1 MAVTL
6 TGVLKDPY
14 GHPLPGATIRFDA
27 VRTSATVLNHIRA
40 EAITD
45 AQGDYSISVE
55 VGRYDVRVMQGRSF
69 LELAKN
75 LEVRADSTATD
86 LNELVVEWQGEQ
98 DLTPGIVIEFRAL
111 VDEARGYRDE
121 AVASAGEAAASESNA
136 ADSASAAS
144 ESASNAATS
153 EQNAASS
160 ASAASASESSATDSA
175 DAAST
180 SEANAASSASAAAA
194 SEGSA
199 ATSASNAA
207 DSASAAAASES
218 NAAGSESAADD
229 SALEAQH
236 WAQYPNDTPVPEGD
250 GSQFSAAHWAEVS
263 RQRAVNAMVAQG
275 AWDASTG
282 SLPPEPTG
290 ASYWLVTGAANGE
303 TIGGVEY
310 RNKDMLLWTPNE
322 SGGGGTWSKIDNTD
336 SVASVA
342 GKTGAVTLVPGD
354 VGADPAGTASSA
366 VATHEAKSSAHTPA
380 QVGADPAGSAASAEQ
395 AAKDHADTKASE
407 AQAYAVQRANHTGM
421 QPLSTI
427 SDAGTAAAASAE
439 CLSNSPYCTD
449 TGTADA
455 YALSVNYLNATPT
468 AYNDGDQY
476 RFRAGASNAGAST
489 VNINGLGAK
498 PLVTVTGVAL
508 PAGYIRTDV
517 DTKITY
523 DAANERFI
531 TDRAPENGEN
541 ANGWFTRWANGRAS
555 AHRREVQVVNTDVSS
570 GALYAGGVSSRL
582 FPCVFTSI
590 WTIDIFC
597 DSETSEANLRW
608 VAGNFGEDLTL
619 TRWPSVFICD
629 SSSSNAS
636 TEISYNVEGL
646 WYES

>member
-14 GHPLPGATIRFDA
+14 GQPLPGATIRFDA

-111 VDEARGYRDE
+111 VDEAREYRDE
-121 AVASAGEAAASESNA
+121 AASS
-136 ADSASAAS
+136 ADSASSDAEATAADRIQTGQDAQATAADRQQTGLDAQATAADRQQTGLNRQATS
-144 ESASNAATS
+144 DDRQYMDGRVTYVNDQVDHIDSQRQAVDTAAGNAA
-153 EQNAASS
+153 NS
-160 ASAASASESSATDSA
+160 ASAADGHAN
-175 DAAST
+175 DA
-180 SEANAASSASAAAA
+180 
-194 SEGSA
+194 G
-199 ATSASNAA
+199 
-207 DSASAAAASES
+207 
-218 NAAGSESAADD
+218 D

-303 TIGGVEY
+303 TVGGVEY

-354 VGADPAGTASSA
+354 VGADPAGTA
-366 VATHEAKSSAHTPA
+366 
-380 QVGADPAGSAASAEQ
+380 ASAEQ
-395 AAKDHADTKASE
+395 AAKDHADTKVSE
-407 AQAYAVQRANHTGM
+407 AQAYAVQRSNHTGS
-421 QPLSTI
+421 QTLSTI
-427 SDAGTAAAASAE
+427 SDAGTAASRDVGTASNNLMEVGAFGLGVAE
-439 CLSNSPYCTD
+439 GWTVDSLNIDELKTAGIFSFSGSAGTPPPWFSGEGGAVVVSRHGGTFVTQVATAGGSGKMAVRVGNGTSFSWGKWRLIYTSNSIVSSVYD
-449 TGTADA
+449 TGGIPGGGILEVGYNTNGSFLKLADG
-455 YALSVNYLNATPT
+455 T
-468 AYNDGDQY
+468 
-476 RFRAGASNAGAST
+476 
-489 VNINGLGAK
+489 
-498 PLVTVTGVAL
+498 LV
-508 PAGYIRTDV
+508 
-517 DTKITY
+517 
-523 DAANERFI
+523 
-531 TDRAPENGEN
+531 
-541 ANGWFTRWANGRAS
+541 
-555 AHRREVQVVNTDVSS
+555 
-570 GALYAGGVSSRL
+570 
-582 FPCVFTSI
+582 CVFTGSRDITTDTASGSLFRSPFSI
-590 WTIDIFC
+590 TWTFPSAFHTVPYASFEFRKSGSLIWFVSDDTGSKVQMSMYAMSSHNGNYSGGFFR
-597 DSETSEANLRW
+597 AFAVGRW
-608 VAGNFGEDLTL
+608 K
-619 TRWPSVFICD
+619 
-629 SSSSNAS
+629 
-636 TEISYNVEGL
+636 
-646 WYES
+646 

>member
-121 AVASAGEAAASESNA
+121 AASS
-136 ADSASAAS
+136 ADSASSDAEATAADRIQTGQDAQATAADRQQTGLDAQATAADRQQTS
-144 ESASNAATS
+144 LDRQATSDDRQYIDGRVTYVNDQVDHIDSQRQAVDTAAGNAA
-153 EQNAASS
+153 NS
-160 ASAASASESSATDSA
+160 ASAADGHATD
-175 DAAST
+175 
-180 SEANAASSASAAAA
+180 
-194 SEGSA
+194 
-199 ATSASNAA
+199 
-207 DSASAAAASES
+207 
-218 NAAGSESAADD
+218 AGD

-354 VGADPAGTASSA
+354 VGADPAGTASST

-380 QVGADPAGSAASAEQ
+380 QVGADPAGSAESAEQ

-407 AQAYAVQRANHTGM
+407 AQAYAVQRANHTGT
-421 QPLSTI
+421 QLLSTI
-427 SDAGTAAAASAE
+427 SDAGTAALA
-439 CLSNSPYCTD
+439 NVG
-449 TGTADA
+449 TGADDVPKTSQADA
-455 YALSVNYLNATPT
+455 RYARLSGPNDFGTMPT
-468 AYNDGDQY
+468 
-476 RFRAGASNAGAST
+476 
-489 VNINGLGAK
+489 INGDPIVESDSNDDGAW
-498 PLVTVTGVAL
+498 V
-508 PAGYIRTDV
+508 
-517 DTKITY
+517 
-523 DAANERFI
+523 
-531 TDRAPENGEN
+531 
-541 ANGWFTRWANGRAS
+541 RWADGTQRCSTTTTLGGGEGAWDYPAPFIETPDFS
-555 AHRREVQVVNTDVSS
+555 AIVVANDPSVGNVFLVDSYYPSAVSVGLRKFYQTKNNQDATWGS
-570 GALYAGGVSSRL
+570 AG
-582 FPCVFTSI
+582 
-590 WTIDIFC
+590 
-597 DSETSEANLRW
+597 SEAVSV
-608 VAGNFGEDLTL
+608 VA
-619 TRWPSVFICD
+619 
-629 SSSSNAS
+629 
-636 TEISYNVEGL
+636 EGFFK
-646 WYES
+646 

>member
-14 GHPLPGATIRFDA
+14 GQPLPGATIRFDA
-27 VRTSATVLNHIRA
+27 VRTSTTVLNHIRA

-121 AVASAGEAAASESNA
+121 AASS
-136 ADSASAAS
+136 ADSASGDAEATAADRIQTGQD
-144 ESASNAATS
+144 AQATAADRQQTGLDAQATAADRQQTGLDRQATS
-153 EQNAASS
+153 DDRQYIDGRVTYVNDQVDHIDSQRQAVDTAAGSAANS
-160 ASAASASESSATDSA
+160 ASAADGHATD
-175 DAAST
+175 
-180 SEANAASSASAAAA
+180 
-194 SEGSA
+194 
-199 ATSASNAA
+199 
-207 DSASAAAASES
+207 
-218 NAAGSESAADD
+218 AGD
-229 SALEAQH
+229 SALEARH

-275 AWDASTG
+275 AWDASSG

-366 VATHEAKSSAHTPA
+366 VAAHEAKSSAHTPA

-395 AAKDHADTKASE
+395 AAKD
-407 AQAYAVQRANHTGM
+407 YAVQRANHTGT

-427 SDAGTAAAASAE
+427 SDAGTAAAANLGTGADDVPKTSQADARYARLSGANDFDMMPTVNGSPIVE
-439 CLSNSPYCTD
+439 SDSNSDGEWTRWED
-449 TGTADA
+449 GTQMCHYLDPDA
-455 YALSVNYLNATPT
+455 FSPVN
-468 AYNDGDQY
+468 QQ
-476 RFRAGASNAGAST
+476 
-489 VNINGLGAK
+489 NGLYWEDKRFTFPQPFINTGYSLSPDMEYASGSYPAWTTPLNK
-498 PLVTVTGVAL
+498 PSNTQAEIMLVAPHSSATWRV
-508 PAGYIRTDV
+508 GYT
-517 DTKITY
+517 
-523 DAANERFI
+523 A
-531 TDRAPENGEN
+531 
-541 ANGWFTRWANGRAS
+541 
-555 AHRREVQVVNTDVSS
+555 
-570 GALYAGGVSSRL
+570 
-582 FPCVFTSI
+582 
-590 WTIDIFC
+590 
-597 DSETSEANLRW
+597 
-608 VAGNFGEDLTL
+608 FGP
-619 TRWPSVFICD
+619 WK
-629 SSSSNAS
+629 
-636 TEISYNVEGL
+636 
-646 WYES
+646 

>member
-14 GHPLPGATIRFDA
+14 GQPLPGATIRFDA

-121 AVASAGEAAASESNA
+121 AGASAGEAAASESSA
-136 ADSASAAS
+136 ADSATAAS

-160 ASAASASESSATDSA
+160 ASAASASASSASDSA

-207 DSASAAAASES
+207 GSASAAAASES
-218 NAAGSESAADD
+218 NAAGSESAAGD

-395 AAKDHADTKASE
+395 AAKDF
-407 AQAYAVQRANHTGM
+407 AVQRANHTGN

-427 SDAGTAAAASAE
+427 SDAGTAAAA
-439 CLSNSPYCTD
+439 NVG
-449 TGTADA
+449 TGANEVPKTSQADA
-455 YALSVNYLNATPT
+455 RYARLSGTNDFDTMPQVNGKNIGLSI
-468 AYNDGDQY
+468 GEDQ
-476 RFRAGASNAGAST
+476 AWQ
-489 VNINGLGAK
+489 
-498 PLVTVTGVAL
+498 
-508 PAGYIRTDV
+508 DV
-517 DTKITY
+517 K
-523 DAANERFI
+523 A
-531 TDRAPENGEN
+531 DRAPSIIYTN
-541 ANGWFTRWANGRAS
+541 TTGRPIS
-555 AHRREVQVVNTDVSS
+555 VCVTFDSGDDTGDRKSVV
-570 GALYAGGVSSRL
+570 
-582 FPCVFTSI
+582 
-590 WTIDIFC
+590 
-597 DSETSEANLRW
+597 
-608 VAGNFGEDLTL
+608 
-619 TRWPSVFICD
+619 
-629 SSSSNAS
+629 
-636 TEISYNVEGL
+636 
-646 WYES
+646 

>member
-6 TGVLKDPY
+6 SGVLKDPY
-14 GHPLPGATIRFDA
+14 GQPLPGATIRFDA

-121 AVASAGEAAASESNA
+121 AGASAGEAAASESSA
-136 ADSASAAS
+136 ADSATAAS

-160 ASAASASESSATDSA
+160 ASAASASASSASDSA

-194 SEGSA
+194 SEASA

-207 DSASAAAASES
+207 GSASAAAASEL

-250 GSQFSAAHWAEVS
+250 GSQFSAAHWAEIS

-275 AWDASTG
+275 AWDASSG
-282 SLPPEPTG
+282 SLPAEPTG

-322 SGGGGTWSKIDNTD
+322 SGSGGTWSKIDNTD

-354 VGADPAGTASSA
+354 VSADPAGTASSA
-366 VATHEAKSSAHTPA
+366 VAAHEAKSSAHTPA

-395 AAKDHADTKASE
+395 AAKN
-407 AQAYAVQRANHTGM
+407 YAVQRANHTGT
-421 QPLSTI
+421 QSLSTI
-427 SDAGTAAAASAE
+427 SDAGTAAAANVGTGANDIPKTSQADARYARLSGPNDFDTMPSVAGSPLIE
-439 CLSNSPYCTD
+439 SDSNSNGTWVRFADGTQFCSHIA
-449 TGTADA
+449 TGRDI
-455 YALSVNYLNATPT
+455 
-468 AYNDGDQY
+468 DI
-476 RFRAGASNAGAST
+476 SN
-489 VNINGLGAK
+489 
-498 PLVTVTGVAL
+498 
-508 PAGYIRTDV
+508 PA
-517 DTKITY
+517 
-523 DAANERFI
+523 
-531 TDRAPENGEN
+531 
-541 ANGWFTRWANGRAS
+541 
-555 AHRREVQVVNTDVSS
+555 
-570 GALYAGGVSSRL
+570 GALYRTPSQGTWNFPASFLEEPVGDVTATGAGSLFWSS
-582 FPCVFTSI
+582 VT
-590 WTIDIFC
+590 T
-597 DSETSEANLRW
+597 
-608 VAGNFGEDLTL
+608 
-619 TRWPSVFICD
+619 
-629 SSSSNAS
+629 SNAS
-636 TEISYNVEGL
+636 GSGMDFYYVGYSSGVRESCVERFFAKGR
-646 WYES
+646 WKA

>member
-14 GHPLPGATIRFDA
+14 GQPLPGATIRFDA
-27 VRTSATVLNHIRA
+27 VRTSTTVLNHIRA

-121 AVASAGEAAASESNA
+121 AGTSAGEAAASESNA
-136 ADSASAAS
+136 ADSATAAS

-160 ASAASASESSATDSA
+160 ASAASASASSAFDSA

-207 DSASAAAASES
+207 GSASAAAASES
-218 NAAGSESAADD
+218 NAAGSENAAGD

-275 AWDASTG
+275 AWDASSG
-282 SLPPEPTG
+282 SLPAEPTG

-354 VGADPAGTASSA
+354 VGADPAGSA
-366 VATHEAKSSAHTPA
+366 VA
-380 QVGADPAGSAASAEQ
+380 
-395 AAKDHADTKASE
+395 
-407 AQAYAVQRANHTGM
+407 
-421 QPLSTI
+421 
-427 SDAGTAAAASAE
+427 
-439 CLSNSPYCTD
+439 
-449 TGTADA
+449 
-455 YALSVNYLNATPT
+455 
-468 AYNDGDQY
+468 
-476 RFRAGASNAGAST
+476 
-489 VNINGLGAK
+489 
-498 PLVTVTGVAL
+498 
-508 PAGYIRTDV
+508 
-517 DTKITY
+517 
-523 DAANERFI
+523 
-531 TDRAPENGEN
+531 
-541 ANGWFTRWANGRAS
+541 
-555 AHRREVQVVNTDVSS
+555 
-570 GALYAGGVSSRL
+570 
-582 FPCVFTSI
+582 
-590 WTIDIFC
+590 
-597 DSETSEANLRW
+597 
-608 VAGNFGEDLTL
+608 
-619 TRWPSVFICD
+619 
-629 SSSSNAS
+629 
-636 TEISYNVEGL
+636 
-646 WYES
+646 

>member
-121 AVASAGEAAASESNA
+121 AGASAGEAAASESSA
-136 ADSASAAS
+136 ADSATAAS

-160 ASAASASESSATDSA
+160 ASAASASASSASDSA
-175 DAAST
+175 GAAST

-366 VATHEAKSSAHTPA
+366 VAAHEAKSSAHTPA

-407 AQAYAVQRANHTGM
+407 AQAYAVQRANHTGT

-427 SDAGTAAAASAE
+427 SDAGTAAAV
-439 CLSNSPYCTD
+439 NVG
-449 TGTADA
+449 TGADDVPKTSQADA
-455 YALSVNYLNATPT
+455 RYARMAGSNDFDTMPSVAGKSLVEAFKTLAGPT
-468 AYNDGDQY
+468 RAWGDVTASRTSGVTY
-476 RFRAGASNAGAST
+476 TNTSGA
-489 VNINGLGAK
+489 
-498 PLVTVTGVAL
+498 PLVVSV
-508 PAGYIRTDV
+508 DV
-517 DTKITY
+517 
-523 DAANERFI
+523 
-531 TDRAPENGEN
+531 
-541 ANGWFTRWANGRAS
+541 RAS
-555 AHRREVQVVNTDVSS
+555 GPVDVGFLVDDIPVCPPRIDIGSGNHRVPVVTVVPEGSTYRLN
-570 GALYAGGVSSRL
+570 LYAG
-582 FPCVFTSI
+582 SI
-590 WTIDIFC
+590 F
-597 DSETSEANLRW
+597 A
-608 VAGNFGEDLTL
+608 
-619 TRWPSVFICD
+619 
-629 SSSSNAS
+629 
-636 TEISYNVEGL
+636 
-646 WYES
+646 WYELR

>member
-14 GHPLPGATIRFDA
+14 GQPLPGATIRFDA

-121 AVASAGEAAASESNA
+121 AGASAGEAAASESNA
-136 ADSASAAS
+136 ADSATAAS

-160 ASAASASESSATDSA
+160 ASAASASASSASDSA
-175 DAAST
+175 GAAST

-207 DSASAAAASES
+207 GSASAAAASES

-322 SGGGGTWSKIDNTD
+322 SGSGGTWSKIDNTD

-366 VATHEAKSSAHTPA
+366 VAAHEEKSSAHTPA

-395 AAKDHADTKASE
+395 AAKDF
-407 AQAYAVQRANHTGM
+407 AVQRSNHTGT
-421 QPLSTI
+421 QLLSTI
-427 SDAGTAAAASAE
+427 SDAGTAAAVNVGTGADDVPKTSQADARYARLSGANDFDTMPTVNGDPIVESDSNSDGEWTRFADGSQISRLSRGTLSINSVSGVLWDVPAAFSGHAIGFGSRSASASDNFGISVWE
-439 CLSNSPYCTD
+439 QTQYSFPQTD
-449 TGTADA
+449 TLDFYVMKLDGTRW
-455 YALSVNYLNATPT
+455 NATGSP
-468 AYNDGDQY
+468 
-476 RFRAGASNAGAST
+476 ST
-489 VNINGLGAK
+489 VD
-498 PLVTVTGVAL
+498 LVNLVAHG
-508 PAGYIRTDV
+508 PW
-517 DTKITY
+517 K
-523 DAANERFI
+523 
-531 TDRAPENGEN
+531 
-541 ANGWFTRWANGRAS
+541 
-555 AHRREVQVVNTDVSS
+555 
-570 GALYAGGVSSRL
+570 
-582 FPCVFTSI
+582 
-590 WTIDIFC
+590 
-597 DSETSEANLRW
+597 
-608 VAGNFGEDLTL
+608 
-619 TRWPSVFICD
+619 
-629 SSSSNAS
+629 
-636 TEISYNVEGL
+636 
-646 WYES
+646 

>member
-14 GHPLPGATIRFDA
+14 GQPLPGATIRFDA
-27 VRTSATVLNHIRA
+27 VRTSTTVLNHIRA

-121 AVASAGEAAASESNA
+121 AGASAGEAAASESSA
-136 ADSASAAS
+136 ADSATAAS

-160 ASAASASESSATDSA
+160 ASAASASASSASDSA
-175 DAAST
+175 AAAST

-207 DSASAAAASES
+207 GSASAAAASES
-218 NAAGSESAADD
+218 NAAGSERATDD

-282 SLPPEPTG
+282 TLPPEPTG

-380 QVGADPAGSAASAEQ
+380 QVGADPAGSAANAEQ

-407 AQAYAVQRANHTGM
+407 AQAYAVQRANHTGT

-427 SDAGTAAAASAE
+427 SDAGTAAAANVGIGANDVPKTSQADARYAQ
-439 CLSNSPYCTD
+439 LSGANDFDTMPTVNGDYIVESDDNDDGAWVRFADGTQSVRGRSRDETGGPGGNTYNVIPDITFPAPFLD
-449 TGTADA
+449 TGYFVGLTQTGFPTAADNDWSYTA
-455 YALSVNYLNATPT
+455 EGRTTTQFRIVVVTPT
-468 AYNDGDQY
+468 SY
-476 RFRAGASNAGAST
+476 
-489 VNINGLGAK
+489 
-498 PLVTVTGVAL
+498 
-508 PAGYIRTDV
+508 PAGSLEYLWFAD
-517 DTKITY
+517 
-523 DAANERFI
+523 
-531 TDRAPENGEN
+531 
-541 ANGWFTRWANGRAS
+541 GWWK
-555 AHRREVQVVNTDVSS
+555 
-570 GALYAGGVSSRL
+570 
-582 FPCVFTSI
+582 
-590 WTIDIFC
+590 
-597 DSETSEANLRW
+597 
-608 VAGNFGEDLTL
+608 
-619 TRWPSVFICD
+619 
-629 SSSSNAS
+629 
-636 TEISYNVEGL
+636 
-646 WYES
+646 

>member
-121 AVASAGEAAASESNA
+121 AGASAGEAAASESSA
-136 ADSASAAS
+136 ADSATAAS

-160 ASAASASESSATDSA
+160 ASAASASASSASDSA

-207 DSASAAAASES
+207 GSASAAAASES

-290 ASYWLVTGAANGE
+290 ASYWMVTGAANGE

-366 VATHEAKSSAHTPA
+366 VAAHEAKSSAHTPA

-395 AAKDHADTKASE
+395 AAKD
-407 AQAYAVQRANHTGM
+407 YAVQRANHTGT
-421 QPLSTI
+421 QLLSTI
-427 SDAGTAAAASAE
+427 SDAGTAAAA
-439 CLSNSPYCTD
+439 NVG
-449 TGTADA
+449 TGASDVPKTSQADA
-455 YALSVNYLNATPT
+455 RYARLSGANDFDTAPSVAGDTMATQKQTFSAPDKSWIDVT
-468 AYNDGDQY
+468 STRSEGVQYTNSTPGPIEVLVVGGTTTESGSAPGFYVVVMQVTIDGVSAATQ
-476 RFRAGASNAGAST
+476 
-489 VNINGLGAK
+489 GLGK
-498 PLVTVTGVAL
+498 NIYYRYPVSFVVPPGSTYEVT
-508 PAGYIRTDV
+508 I
-517 DTKITY
+517 
-523 DAANERFI
+523 
-531 TDRAPENGEN
+531 
-541 ANGWFTRWANGRAS
+541 
-555 AHRREVQVVNTDVSS
+555 Q
-570 GALYAGGVSSRL
+570 GGIG
-582 FPCVFTSI
+582 SI
-590 WTIDIFC
+590 EEWL
-597 DSETSEANLRW
+597 ELR
-608 VAGNFGEDLTL
+608 
-619 TRWPSVFICD
+619 
-629 SSSSNAS
+629 
-636 TEISYNVEGL
+636 
-646 WYES
+646 

>member
-6 TGVLKDPY
+6 SGVLKDPY
-14 GHPLPGATIRFDA
+14 GQPLPEATIRFDA

-121 AVASAGEAAASESNA
+121 AASS
-136 ADSASAAS
+136 ADSASSDAEATAADRIQTGQDAQATAADRQQTGLDAQGTAADRQQTGLDRQATS
-144 ESASNAATS
+144 DDRQYIDGRVTYVNDQVDHIDSQRQAVDTAAGNAA
-153 EQNAASS
+153 NS
-160 ASAASASESSATDSA
+160 ASAADGHATD
-175 DAAST
+175 
-180 SEANAASSASAAAA
+180 
-194 SEGSA
+194 
-199 ATSASNAA
+199 
-207 DSASAAAASES
+207 
-218 NAAGSESAADD
+218 AGD

-303 TIGGVEY
+303 TVGGVEY

-366 VATHEAKSSAHTPA
+366 VAAHEAKSSAHTPA

-395 AAKDHADTKASE
+395 AAKDF
-407 AQAYAVQRANHTGM
+407 AVQRANHTGT

-427 SDAGTAAAASAE
+427 SDAGTAAAA
-439 CLSNSPYCTD
+439 NVG
-449 TGTADA
+449 TGANDIPKTSQADA
-455 YALSVNYLNATPT
+455 RYARLSGP
-468 AYNDGDQY
+468 NDFDTMP
-476 RFRAGASNAGAST
+476 T
-489 VNINGLGAK
+489 VNNQPIVDSDSNDDGYWCVWADGTQLCITN
-498 PLVTVTGVAL
+498 PVTIPECQQSVGN
-508 PAGYIRTDV
+508 GYITNGPNRPVVDYPLPFGTSRIPRSVGAFLGVDAMMVNSLSSYSDATLYLFGSVSRTGLS
-517 DTKITY
+517 TAN
-523 DAANERFI
+523 AACI
-531 TDRAPENGEN
+531 AWGE
-541 ANGWFTRWANGRAS
+541 
-555 AHRREVQVVNTDVSS
+555 HV
-570 GALYAGGVSSRL
+570 
-582 FPCVFTSI
+582 
-590 WTIDIFC
+590 
-597 DSETSEANLRW
+597 
-608 VAGNFGEDLTL
+608 
-619 TRWPSVFICD
+619 
-629 SSSSNAS
+629 
-636 TEISYNVEGL
+636 
-646 WYES
+646 